1 MHTNSK
7 IQLYPMLRLV
17 IALIAGIVV
26 ADIIG
31 CVAQPLYWMIA
42 MITTLIT
49 ALLLYKQEREK
60 EQTIF
65 ILITVLLLG
74 GYLTCN
80 EERNMNQDLPTG
92 PQTYEGVIVSQPTI
106 KEKTVSYDMIVTNC
120 KAFHNSVKI
129 KLFMFRNN
137 RSERLNMGDGIEGFS
152 QFKQPMNYK
161 NSTFDYKRYLMCHGI
176 LAQTFVYTS
185 DWDAKAVSLAQLSL
199 LTRTGLAA
207 IRFRQRL
214 LDKYKSLDIKGQE
227 YAVIAAMTM
236 GEKSAISSK
245 TKDIYSITGASHVLA
260 LSGLHLSII
269 YAILSLLTFRRRN
282 WAIGQIMILLAI
294 WAFAFM
300 VGMAPS
306 VVRSAT
312 MLSIYSFISMLR
324 RDSFS
329 INTLAFTAFIMLLC
343 NPLDLF
349 DVGFQMS
356 FMAVLSIL
364 VFYPLINGIWN
375 TDNRALKWIWQLSVV
390 SIAAQIGT
398 APLICYY
405 FGRISCYF
413 LLTNILVIPVATVV
427 LYCGVMLFICSAIP
441 SVASFIA
448 SILVFSVSCMN
459 IGLSWIAEL
468 PGACIDGLSPS
479 LTQIIMVYIIILSV
493 YVLQWYVRKLHHL
506 GNYLNNN

>member
-214 LDKYKSLDIKGQE
+214 LDKYKSLDIKGHLRSSPRRSLSFNTGI
-227 YAVIAAMTM
+227 AV
-236 GEKSAISSK
+236 G
-245 TKDIYSITGASHVLA
+245 
-260 LSGLHLSII
+260 
-269 YAILSLLTFRRRN
+269 
-282 WAIGQIMILLAI
+282 
-294 WAFAFM
+294 
-300 VGMAPS
+300 
-306 VVRSAT
+306 
-312 MLSIYSFISMLR
+312 
-324 RDSFS
+324 
-329 INTLAFTAFIMLLC
+329 
-343 NPLDLF
+343 
-349 DVGFQMS
+349 
-356 FMAVLSIL
+356 
-364 VFYPLINGIWN
+364 
-375 TDNRALKWIWQLSVV
+375 
-390 SIAAQIGT
+390 
-398 APLICYY
+398 
-405 FGRISCYF
+405 
-413 LLTNILVIPVATVV
+413 
-427 LYCGVMLFICSAIP
+427 
-441 SVASFIA
+441 
-448 SILVFSVSCMN
+448 
-459 IGLSWIAEL
+459 
-468 PGACIDGLSPS
+468 
-479 LTQIIMVYIIILSV
+479 
-493 YVLQWYVRKLHHL
+493 
-506 GNYLNNN
+506 